1 MNTLFE
7 LTDEQLLLQKTVTDI
22 CGHFPGEYWRDLDTR
37 REYPA
42 EFVQTLMDAGLLSV
56 LIPMEYG
63 GGGGTIQDAA
73 VILEAINRSG
83 GTGIP
88 AHAQMYTM
96 KAILRHG
103 SEEQKAKWLP
113 QIAAGEVRLQSMGV
127 TEPDAGSD
135 TTRISTSAVRDGDVY
150 RVNGRKM
157 WTSRVE
163 QSDLMLLLV
172 RTTPYNEVEKKH
184 EGLSVLLVDLRES
197 RDRIEVQPIRTMVNH
212 ETFAVFY
219 DNLEVPVENLI
230 GEEGNGFRYILSGL
244 NAERILVASE
254 VLGDGY
260 WLIDKAA
267 EYASQRMVFG
277 RPIGANQGI
286 QLPIAQAFAQLEAA
300 SLMRWKAAALFEA
313 GGQPGFEAN
322 ACKLLAS
329 QATWDAANAAMTT
342 FGGYGMATEYDVERK
357 FREARLQL
365 VAPVSN
371 NLVLA
376 YIANKTLGMPKSY

>member
-1 MNTLFE
+1 MTSWFE
-7 LTDEQLLLQKTVTDI
+7 LTDEQVLLQKTVTGI
-22 CGHFPGEYWRDLDTR
+22 CSHYPDEYWRNLDER
-37 REYPA
+37 REYPY
-42 EFVQTLMDAGLLSV
+42 EFVQTLMDTGLLSV
-56 LIPMEYG
+56 LIPVEYG

-83 GTGIP
+83 ATGIP

-103 SEEQKAKWLP
+103 SEEQKKRWLP
-113 QIAAGEVRLQSMGV
+113 EIAAGRLRLQSMGV
-127 TEPDAGSD
+127 TEPDAGSE
-135 TTRISTSAVRDGDVY
+135 TTKISTSAVRDGDVY
-150 RVNGRKM
+150 RINGRKM

-163 QSDLMLLLV
+163 QSDLMVLLV
-172 RTTPYNEVEKKH
+172 RTTPYDQVEKKTD
-184 EGLSVLLVDLRES
+184 GLSMFLVDLREARS
-197 RDRIEVQPIRTMVNH
+197 NMEIKPIRTMVNH
-212 ETFAVFY
+212 ETFSVFY
-219 DNLEVPVENLI
+219 DDLCVPVENLI
-230 GEEGNGFRYILSGL
+230 GKEGDGFRYILSGL

-260 WLIDKAA
+260 WLVNRAA
-267 EYASQRMVFG
+267 EYGSQRIVFD
-277 RPIGANQGI
+277 RPIGMNQGI
-286 QLPIAQAFAQLEAA
+286 QFPLAQAYAQLEAA

-313 GGQPGFEAN
+313 GGNPGFEAN

-342 FGGYGMATEYDVERK
+342 FGGFGMAVEYDVERK

-371 NLVLA
+371 NMVLA
-376 YIANKTLGMPKSY
+376 FIAHKVLGMPKSY

>member
-1 MNTLFE
+1 MNDYFE
-7 LTDEQLLLQKTVTDI
+7 LSDEQLLLQKTVTDI
-22 CGHFPGEYWRDLDTR
+22 CSRFPDEYWRDLDAR
-37 REYPA
+37 RVYPQ
-42 EFVQTLMDAGLLSV
+42 EFVQTLMDTGLLAV
-56 LIPMEYG
+56 LIPTEYG

-83 GTGIP
+83 ATGIP

-113 QIAAGEVRLQSMGV
+113 LIASGEVRLQSMGV
-127 TEPDAGSD
+127 TEADAGSE

-150 RVNGRKM
+150 RINGQKM

-172 RTTPYNEVEKKH
+172 RTTPYNEVEKPY
-184 EGLSVLLVDLRES
+184 EGLSIFLVDLREN
-197 RDRIEVQPIRTMVNH
+197 RDHIEVQPIRTMVNH
-212 ETFAVFY
+212 ETFAVYY
-219 DNLEVPVENLI
+219 DDLEVPVENLI
-230 GEEGNGFRYILSGL
+230 GVEGEGFRYILSGL

-254 VLGDGY
+254 VLGDGF
-260 WLIDKAA
+260 WLVNRAA
-267 EYASQRMVFG
+267 EYASERRVFG
-277 RPIGANQGI
+277 RPIGQNQGI
-286 QLPIAQAFAQLEAA
+286 QFPLAQAYAQLEAA

-342 FGGYGMATEYDVERK
+342 YGGNGMACEYDIERK

-376 YIANKTLGMPKSY
+376 YIANKTLGLPKSY